1 MKIDMHFHS
10 THSDG
15 YSSTE
20 ELIEHAQKQ
29 GLHFIAL
36 TDHDTVSYWFK
47 EQSENKKIQSCQ
59 SVEISANN
67 AQHNK
72 SLHLTLYAKEISEKT
87 NEVLQNIPKSKTLLI
102 KKQIEL
108 LNQIGF
114 RINLHEFYYFACSGW
129 RKVASLNKYDL
140 ARFIFS
146 SDFNRGMA
154 IKLNNWVDITEEMFY
169 QKFFKK
175 WGEMFDTFS
184 VRIKDYEPSL
194 EMCKTFKEE
203 SNWVLSMAHPNVTF
217 RKWGIEEFKEV
228 LPHYIEMWWINAIE
242 INSEA
247 TKEWVMAILEARSQ
261 YGLYITFWSDNHK
274 IWHTDDKHWNFGD
287 INPHINNP
295 ALISSLFNEY
305 RDLIT

>member
-1 MKIDMHFHS
+1 MKIDMHSHS

-15 YSSTE
+15 NSTEE
-20 ELIEHAQKQ
+20 ELIEHAKKQ

-36 TDHDTVSYWFK
+36 TDHDSVSYWFREKAMK
-47 EQSENKKIQSCQ
+47 EDILSCQ

-67 AQHNK
+67 TQHNK
-72 SLHLTLYAKEISEKT
+72 SLHLTLYAREISEKT
-87 NEVLQNIPKSKTLLI
+87 NEVLQNIPRSKTLLI

-146 SDFNRGMA
+146 SNFNKSIA
-154 IKLNNWVDITEEMFY
+154 IKLNGSDITEEMFY

-175 WGEMFDTFS
+175 WGEMFDAFS
-184 VRIKDYEPSL
+184 VRIKDDEQSL
-194 EMCKTFKEE
+194 EICKTFKEE
-203 SNWVLSMAHPNVTF
+203 SHWVLSIAHPNVTF
-217 RKWGIEEFKEV
+217 SKWGIGEFQSV
-228 LPHYIEMWWINAIE
+228 LPHYVEVGGINAIE
-242 INSEA
+242 VNSEA

-274 IWHTDDKHWNFGD
+274 IWHFDDKHWNFWKV
-287 INPHINNP
+287 NPHINNP

>member
-15 YSSTE
+15 YSTQE
-20 ELIEHAQKQ
+20 ELIEEAEKQ
-29 GLHFIAL
+29 GLDFIAL
-36 TDHDTVSYWFK
+36 TDHDSVSYWFR
-47 EQSENKKIQSCQ
+47 ENLKSTKIQSCQ

-72 SLHLTLYAKEISEKT
+72 RLHLPLYAREISEKT
-87 NEVLQNIPKSKTLLI
+87 NEVLQNIPKSNTLLI
-102 KKQIEL
+102 KKQIIA

-114 RINLHEFYYFACSGW
+114 RINLHEFYYFSCSGW
-129 RKVASLNKYDL
+129 RKVSSLNKYDL

-146 SDFNRGMA
+146 SDFNREIA
-154 IKLNNWVDITEEMFY
+154 IKLNGSDITEEMFY

-175 WGEMFDTFS
+175 WGQMYDTFS
-184 VRIKDYEPSL
+184 VKIKDYDLTL
-194 EMCKTFKEE
+194 EVCKTFKEE
-203 SNWVLSMAHPNVTF
+203 SNWVLSIAHPNVTF
-217 RKWGIEEFKEV
+217 KKWGIEEFQSV
-228 LPHYIEMWWINAIE
+228 LPHYIEIGGINAIE

-247 TKEWVMAILEARSQ
+247 TKEWVMAILEAKSK

-274 IWHTDDKHWNFGD
+274 IWHSDNNHWNFWKV
-287 INPHINNP
+287 NPHINNP